1 MEFYEALSG
10 VYDIVFPMSEDTL
23 QFLEKDLKPA
33 SEILDIACGTGNYSI
48 ALARAGHH
56 VDAID
61 LDEKMIQQANEKAQN
76 LDVHFIQGDM
86 TKIKEQLLGSSYE
99 LIFCIGN
106 SIVHLDKKDTISKL
120 IQDIFDMLHEGGQM
134 VIQTINYDRII
145 KYNID
150 HLPTIE
156 RKKEGVTFVRKYFYR
171 NDIGK
176 VDFDTEL
183 KIHQG
188 VETRKYHNSIPL
200 LALQKDDL
208 EAMVKK
214 AGFQKAE
221 FYGGFGNAPYT
232 SDAYAMVVKAIK

>member
-23 QFLEKDLKPA
+23 QFLKKDLEPRSK
-33 SEILDIACGTGNYSI
+33 ILDIACGTGNYSI
-48 ALARAGHH
+48 ALAKAGHH

-61 LDEKMIQQANEKAQN
+61 LDETMIQQANEKAQS
-76 LDVHFIQGDM
+76 LYVHFIQGDM
-86 TKIKEQLLGSSYE
+86 TKIREQLQETLYD

-106 SIVHLDKKDTISKL
+106 SIVHLDNKNMIEKL
-120 IQDIFDMLHEGGQM
+120 IQDIFDMLRDGGQM

-156 RKKEGVTFVRKYFYR
+156 PKGEGITFVRKYFHR
-171 NDIGK
+171 NDMGK

-183 KIHQG
+183 TIHQG
-188 VETRKYHNSIPL
+188 TETHKYHNSIPL
-200 LALQKDDL
+200 LALQKGDL
-208 EAMVKK
+208 EAMIKK
-214 AGFQKAE
+214 AGFQRVE
-221 FYGGFGNAPYT
+221 FYGGFGSMPYAL
-232 SDAYAMVVKAIK
+232 DAYAMVVRAIK